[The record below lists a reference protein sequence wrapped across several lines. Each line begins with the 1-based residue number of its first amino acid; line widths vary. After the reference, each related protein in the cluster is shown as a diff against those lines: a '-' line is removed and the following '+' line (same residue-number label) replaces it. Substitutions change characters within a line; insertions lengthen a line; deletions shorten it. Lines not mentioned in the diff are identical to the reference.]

1 WLNTAF
7 ADHDFIFTL
16 DIIDRTVNNDWFNDM
31 YDTYDAIAKQ
41 ALNIDSYHYMNVYTS
56 NIFVDGVAGYAY
68 LPNQWPEGSYM
79 HGIVLDYRALPY
91 AGGYDGD
98 TAVHEAGHYLGLRH
112 TFLNNCTTGNDQVD
126 DTPAHHEDYLWQ
138 CNNNLDSCPDLPGN
152 DPVHNY
158 MTYTSNSCQWEFTPG
173 QKDRMH
179 AMVATYR
186 PHMLENPVAPLWMTT
201 ADETV
206 TVPANSTLDLDF
218 TFDAT
223 NTYGGT
229 YYGDAIFT
237 AETPDTAITVSATLN
252 ITGIPE
258 IGLNTTVLS
267 FADTYINDT
276 STVSLEISNVG
287 SDYLDISSFEFD
299 YDYFF
304 TEAQAASIPPSESE
318 EIAIYFIPDSVGSFS
333 GIMTINSN
341 DDDDPAVD
349 VTLYGTGEESPL
361 LLSFSTLIDT
371 LAPNSVNSYLLTLS
385 NTGNVSLDY
394 QINHD
399 IEWLTISPEN
409 GTIPAYNTELIQ
421 VNISTLFMN
430 YGEYNGTIEI
440 ETSVGVFY
448 VEVTIIVAEL
458 NIDND
463 IAGIPHTFKVYENFP
478 NPFNPVTKVQID
490 V

>member
-1 WLNTAF
+1 
-7 ADHDFIFTL
+7 
-16 DIIDRTVNNDWFNDM
+16 
-31 YDTYDAIAKQ
+31 
-41 ALNIDSYHYMNVYTS
+41 
-56 NIFVDGVAGYAY
+56 
-68 LPNQWPEGSYM
+68 
-79 HGIVLDYRALPY
+79 
-91 AGGYDGD
+91 
-98 TAVHEAGHYLGLRH
+98 
-112 TFLNNCTTGNDQVD
+112 
-126 DTPAHHEDYLWQ
+126 
-138 CNNNLDSCPDLPGN
+138 
-152 DPVHNY
+152 
-158 MTYTSNSCQWEFTPG
+158 
-173 QKDRMH
+173 
-179 AMVATYR
+179 
-186 PHMLENPVAPLWMTT
+186 
-201 ADETV
+201 
-206 TVPANSTLDLDF
+206 
-218 TFDAT
+218 
-223 NTYGGT
+223 
-229 YYGDAIFT
+229 
-237 AETPDTAITVSATLN
+237 
-252 ITGIPE
+252 
-258 IGLNTTVLS
+258 
-267 FADTYINDT
+267 
-276 STVSLEISNVG
+276 
-287 SDYLDISSFEFD
+287 DYLDISSFEFD

-304 TEAQAASIPPSESE
+304 TEAQVASIPPSESE
-318 EIAIYFIPDSVGSFS
+318 EITIYFIPDSIGSFS

-463 IAGIPHTFKVYENFP
+463 IAGIPHTFKVHENFP

-490 V
+490 VPEFGHAIIQVHDVSGRLITTLVNEELRPGFHSIQWNGKNQLGESVSSGVYILNVRFENLNISQKMLLVK

>member
-1 WLNTAF
+1 
-7 ADHDFIFTL
+7 
-16 DIIDRTVNNDWFNDM
+16 
-31 YDTYDAIAKQ
+31 
-41 ALNIDSYHYMNVYTS
+41 
-56 NIFVDGVAGYAY
+56 
-68 LPNQWPEGSYM
+68 M
-79 HGIVLDYRALPY
+79 HGIVLDYRTLPY

-98 TAVHEAGHYLGLRH
+98 IAVHEAGHYLGLNH
-112 TFLNNCTTGNDQVD
+112 TFYNNCSTGNDGVD
-126 DTPAHHEDYLWQ
+126 DTPAHHDDYLWQ
-138 CNNNLDSCPDLPGN
+138 CNNNLDSCSDLPGN

-158 MTYTSNSCQWEFTPG
+158 MTYTSDGCTWEFTPG

-186 PHMLENPVAPLWMTT
+186 PGLLENPVAPLWMTT

-206 TVPANSTLDLDF
+206 TVPANSTLDVDF

-229 YYGDAIFT
+229 YYGDVIFT
-237 AETPDTAITVSATLN
+237 AATPDTAITVSATLN
-252 ITGIPE
+252 ITGFPE

-276 STVSLEISNVG
+276 SAVSLEISNVG
-287 SDYLDISSFEFD
+287 SDHLDISSFEFD

-361 LLSFSTLIDT
+361 LLSFSSLIDT
-371 LAPNSVNSYLLTLS
+371 LASNSVNSHLLTLS

-409 GTIPAYNTELIQ
+409 GTIPAFNTELVQ

-440 ETSVGVFY
+440 ETSVGAFY

-463 IAGIPHTFKVYENFP
+463 IAGIPHTFKVHNNFP
-478 NPFNPVTKVQID
+478 NPFNPVTTFSIDLPAQSSVNATVYDLYGRKIATLLHSVLHAGSYNLSWQGRNDAGVMVSAGMYFLKVDTEYNHHVQKMIF
-490 V
+490 VK